1 MKISDFLIL
10 KKNCDNILLKNIN
23 DITISNN
30 ALNIIKGHPHHVRNY
45 KKSFLKVLLDLILYI
60 LKNFI
65 YFFLAVIKG
74 YTFEKKNKKKVSV
87 LLISS
92 LVNINHLKKKDYI
105 FFDLENKL
113 KKAKISYYKVFINHT
128 KYSKTKI
135 ENKLK
140 TSKNISVLDFDYSD
154 FLSSIII
161 FYNQLKYFILFCFH
175 SLREK
180 NKEKKSL
187 LLVIAVEFLNLS
199 TKKNLNLFYNYK
211 KILKEIDFDK
221 LIIPYEGYSWE
232 RLLIKETKNKQKK
245 IKCFGYHFS
254 ALSKYQHSIFRKI
267 NFNYEPDIIYTAGS
281 VSKKEFE
288 KTTSH
293 KVKVLG
299 SVRFFRKK
307 KGFKKKKVKNYQNN
321 CLVLPEGIKS
331 ECAKLFRFSF
341 LAANKFKNI
350 KFIWRLHPSMSY
362 NKILSD
368 IGLSSKILPNNIILS
383 DKSFFKDI
391 EKGNMCL
398 YRGSTSAI
406 SALQNGT
413 LPIYLNDDKS
423 LNIDPLFGLKK
434 WKKSIVDL
442 NDFEKIINK
451 KIKNLKKNLN
461 DKKFAI
467 NFSLKYF
474 EKLNNQLLIRDLK
487 NVKKY

>member
-1 MKISDFLIL
+1 MKINNFLAL
-10 KKNCDNILLKNIN
+10 KKNCDDILLNTVN

-30 ALNIIKGHPHHVRNY
+30 ALNIIKGHPFHVRIY
-45 KKSFLKVLLDLILYI
+45 KKSFLKILLNLTLYF

-65 YFFLAVIKG
+65 YLFLAITQG
-74 YTFEKKNKKKVSV
+74 YTLNKKNKKKVSV

-92 LVNINHLKKKDYI
+92 LVNIDHLKKKDYI
-105 FFDLENKL
+105 FSDLENKL
-113 KKAKISYYKVFINHT
+113 KKAKVNFHKILVNHT
-128 KYSKTKI
+128 NYSKKKI

-140 TSKNISVLDFDYSD
+140 NSKNISVLEFDYSD
-154 FLSSIII
+154 FLSSIKI
-161 FYNQLKYFILFCFH
+161 FYNQLKYFVLFCFR
-175 SLREK
+175 SLKEK

-187 LLVIAVEFLNLS
+187 LLFLAIEFLNLS

-221 LIIPYEGYSWE
+221 LIVPYEGYSWE
-232 RLLIKETKNKQKK
+232 RLLIRETKSQAKK

-254 ALSKYQHSIFRKI
+254 AISKYQHSIFRKI
-267 NFNYEPDIIYTAGS
+267 NFNYEPDMIYTAGNIP
-281 VSKKEFE
+281 KKEFE
-288 KTTSH
+288 KKTNH

-299 SVRFFRKK
+299 SARFFQK
-307 KGFKKKKVKNYQNN
+307 KGYKKNKERNFQYH

-331 ECAKLFRFSF
+331 ECGKLFGFSF
-341 LAANKFKNI
+341 LAAKKFKNI
-350 KFIWRLHPSMSY
+350 KFVWRLHPSMSY
-362 NKILSD
+362 RKILPD
-368 IGLSSKILPNNIILS
+368 IGLSTNNLPNNIILS

-391 EKGNMCL
+391 EETNMCL

-413 LPIYLNDDKS
+413 LPIYLNDSKS
-423 LNIDPLFGLKK
+423 LNIDPLFGLNK
-434 WKKSIVDL
+434 WKKSIEDL
-442 NDFEKIINK
+442 DDFEKIISN

-467 NFSLKYF
+467 DFSLKYF
-474 EKLNNQLLIRDLK
+474 EKLDYQLLISDLK